1 MKQFDF
7 NKVVEKYGITL
18 RELAPILFPN
28 AKYPLKAIY
37 RIADCKAEL
46 SISQV
51 EKLAAYLGVFVTDL
65 FNIDSARAYSDNN
78 NIKIVN
84 GEYAARINYNGSFI
98 TIFHNAELISQEV
111 INTNA
116 IKFTD
121 LLKYISLIIKKYENG
136 NN

>member
-37 RIADCKAEL
+37 RIADGKAEL

-84 GEYAARINYNGSFI
+84 GEYVARINYNGSFI
-98 TIFHNAELISQEV
+98 TIFRNADLISQEV